1 MIAIAPGVVQQ
12 DVAAAEVRA
21 ALRRFVIQNFYIAN
35 PATLSDEVSLLESG
49 IIDSTGVLELVG
61 FLEHDLGLTVAD
73 AELVP
78 ENLDTLS
85 RIAAFVDR
93 KRRG

>member
-1 MIAIAPGVVQQ
+1 MIA
-12 DVAAAEVRA
+12 AAATSDVRA
-21 ALRRFVIQNFYIAN
+21 ALRHFILDNFYVAN
-35 PATLSDEVSLLESG
+35 PASLSDEASLLDSG

-85 RIAAFVDR
+85 RLAAFVER
-93 KRRG
+93 KRRS